1 MGTSVVS
8 GPISQ
13 QRLPFQVRIML
24 WLLSQIERFLLETCP
39 RGRFKRSGL
48 AWVDQTYAQAR
59 ARLERTN
66 GDAHL

>member
-1 MGTSVVS
+1 
-8 GPISQ
+8 
-13 QRLPFQVRIML
+13 ML